1 MTLFKVVP
9 TYCDTLEAVLT
20 FCEVSLLTVRYCGV
34 IKLVGVG
41 AAAAGTPARGAVD
54 KLHKLFCSWSTF
66 FCSFSFWVSANLT
79 TKGDEQPSMVWEW
92 CIALIALIA
101 HCRVENVTK
110 AQPEKKEERE
120 RKIKVCPHWEIN
132 NIWKLSLMEFLQFCI
147 WMQIKIYPKNECIS
161 S

>member
-110 AQPEKKEERE
+110 AQPEKKFQ
-120 RKIKVCPHWEIN
+120 IS
-132 NIWKLSLMEFLQFCI
+132 WKNQKQHLDTNGIFFCT
-147 WMQIKIYPKNECIS
+147 
-161 S
+161 